1 MLPATYLATNTYFKK
16 RLTLAVSFSVTG
28 ASISNMIMPHIC
40 RKLLESWE
48 GTQGTVLTL
57 AAISIVGIFC
67 CFLLKPIKGTEQI
80 KPQDHDR
87 KHEDE
92 LLNEKVYNETTTPIV
107 HKTFVAKLYELFD
120 LELLKDGTYVVVII
134 GMSLSFASELNIILM
149 LTFILPKL
157 AEFNLTEVALA
168 MSFLAGADVCG
179 RLLIPLMG
187 HYFKIPARVMYS
199 ISLVFATIGRLG
211 KYFLQFF

>member
-28 ASISNMIMPHIC
+28 ASISNMIMPHLC
-40 RKLLESWE
+40 RKLLESLE

-57 AAISIVGIFC
+57 AAISTVGIFC
-67 CFLLKPIKGTEQI
+67 CFLLKPIKETEPI
-80 KPQDHDR
+80 KTQDHDL
-87 KHEDE
+87 KQEGE
-92 LLNEKVYNETTTPIV
+92 LLNGKVYNETTTPIV
-107 HKTFVAKLYELFD
+107 HKSFFKKLYELFD

-157 AEFNLTEVALA
+157 AEFNLSEVAVA

-187 HYFKIPARVMYS
+187 HYFKVPARVMYCM
-199 ISLVFATIGRLG
+199 SLIFATIGRLG
-211 KYFLQFF
+211 KYFCHYY